1 MKILL
6 MDWPGFGCETI
17 KKLFPQM
24 GMETEIFDFPA
35 NDEGVRNGEELA
47 MRIAQKVLDFQPDAL
62 FSFNFYPVIAT
73 AAHAC
78 RKKYIS
84 WVYDS
89 PASLLYSM
97 TVFFPEN
104 HIFHFDSY
112 EAERMLREGVEHA
125 YYLPLA
131 ANTEE
136 YDRMEP
142 TALQRDKYRADI
154 AMIGSMYREDRFRI
168 FKKYEDFDDYTKG
181 YLEGLIRAQEEL
193 YGVNI
198 LEGALNDAIMER
210 IMKTVPLTKE
220 HGDSYETAAWTFANY
235 YLAMQVTTREREHV
249 LAALSEKYETVLYT
263 PGETAYLPKVKNRG
277 GLDYY
282 TEAPLAMKCARINLN
297 VTLRSIK
304 NGIPLRVMDILGCGG
319 FLMSNYQTD
328 LAAEFVPGEDFVYY
342 ESIDDAVE
350 KAGYYLKHEEERAAI
365 AESGYRK
372 VKELHSF
379 RTKIEEIINLVFEEG
394 SGTAAE

>member
-17 KKLFPQM
+17 KKLLPQT
-24 GMETEIFDFPA
+24 GVETEVFAFPS
-35 NDEGVRNGEELA
+35 NDAEVRNGEELGVK
-47 MRIAQKVLDFQPDAL
+47 IAQKILDCDPDAL
-62 FSFNFYPVIAT
+62 FSFNYFPVIAT

-104 HIFHFDSY
+104 HIFHFDSA
-112 EAERMLREGVEHA
+112 EAGRMRREGVEHA

-136 YDRMEP
+136 YDLMIP
-142 TALQRDKYRADI
+142 TASQRDKYRADI
-154 AMIGSMYREDRFRI
+154 AMIGSMYREERFRI
-168 FKKYEDFDDYTKG
+168 FRKYENFDDYTKG

-198 LEGALNDAIMER
+198 LEGALNDEIMER
-210 IMKTVPLTKE
+210 IMKTVPLTEE

-249 LAALSEKYETVLYT
+249 LNALADHYETVVYT
-263 PGETAYLPKVKNRG
+263 PGATPYLPKVKNRG
-277 GLDYY
+277 SLDYY
-282 TEAPLAMKCARINLN
+282 REAPLAMKCARINLN
-297 VTLRSIK
+297 ITLRSIK
-304 NGIPLRVMDILGCGG
+304 NGIPLRIMDILGCGG
-319 FLMSNYQTD
+319 FLLSNYQTD

-342 ESIDDAVE
+342 ESIEDAVE
-350 KAGYYLKHEEERAAI
+350 KAGYYLAHEEERAAI
-365 AESGYRK
+365 AQNGYRK

-379 RTKIEEIINLVFEEG
+379 RVKTEQILETVFGEG
-394 SGTAAE
+394 AFR